1 MERALGDAEAVAAEG
16 SAAEVTGAA
25 EAAATEAAGAV
36 GAAMPIA
43 TEGEAPSAAP
53 RFGKDAAS
61 RAHRKRL
68 RERGN
73 AMRDRQMVA
82 GIAATLAGGIFWGF
96 SGTCASFLFD
106 NYAVDTLW
114 LMCARQLCS
123 GFLFLFPIFAR
134 DRARFVELF
143 TTPHDL
149 MVFLAFTA
157 GGVILNQFGYL
168 LAVRL
173 MNAGTATVLQCLQL
187 VFIMVYACI
196 TSRRA
201 PRRRELAGVVLALA
215 GTYLISTGGNPSTLT
230 IPLDGLIIGL
240 IAAVGAACMSVIPVK
255 LLPKYGSS
263 VITGSGMLVSG
274 IVSSLFIQ
282 PWAHMPAFDAMGW
295 GAFAVLAFVG
305 SFLAYF
311 LYMQG
316 VKDIGS
322 MRASLIGT
330 VEPVSATIT
339 SALFLGTFFAGT
351 DIVGFALIIIMV
363 FLTV

>member
-1 MERALGDAEAVAAEG
+1 MAERHQEVVEMRSEGDGALACGASGDAPEVAAPPATAYG
-16 SAAEVTGAA
+16 SD
-25 EAAATEAAGAV
+25 AT
-36 GAAMPIA
+36 
-43 TEGEAPSAAP
+43 
-53 RFGKDAAS
+53 S
-61 RAHRKRL
+61 RAHRRHR
-68 RERGN
+68 REELNVSQGRK
-73 AMRDRQMVA
+73 VA
-82 GIAATLAGGIFWGF
+82 AGVAATLAGGIFWGF
-96 SGTCASFLFD
+96 SGTCASFLFE

-114 LMCARQLCS
+114 LLCVRQLCS
-123 GFLFLFPIFAR
+123 GALFLVPILTR
-134 DRARFVELF
+134 DRARFLRMWA
-143 TTPHDL
+143 TPHDVA
-149 MVFLAFTA
+149 VFLAFTL
-157 GGVILNQFGYL
+157 GGVFLNQFGYL

-187 VFIMVYACI
+187 VFIMGYACI

-215 GTYLISTGGNPSTLT
+215 GTYLIATGGNPATLT

-255 LLPKYGSS
+255 LLASYGSS

-274 IVSSLFIQ
+274 IISSAFIQ
-282 PWAHMPAFDAMGW
+282 PWAHMPQLDAMGW
-295 GAFAVLAFVG
+295 GAFIVLAFVG

-316 VKDIGS
+316 VKDIGA

-351 DIVGFALIIIMV
+351 DIVGFALIILMV